1 MRRAPRRISPLAAAA
16 ALLLL
21 AVSPAALPGRAALAA
36 DRGLVVIAQT
46 RYTALPEERRVHVT
60 IDAVATSYTPNP
72 PGSLA
77 YYSDVN
83 FAVQAGATNVVAS
96 SGGRALHVATDAGDT
111 DFLEVT
117 VTFPNGIYFEESTAY
132 RVAFD
137 LPDPGGAPDRNF
149 RISPSIV
156 AFPVW
161 AFGSSNELGGSVTV
175 VLPAGFRPSWTG
187 EDLATSAGPN
197 GEIVLTST
205 SLPDPFAFF
214 AYLSAD
220 RPGAFTDNKLRID
233 VGGTTAPLNVR
244 AWQDDPDWGTT
255 MVGLMTDGLPA
266 LQRLIGLPYPAAGT
280 LVVEEAATS
289 RLGDY
294 AGIYNSLTGMIRVR
308 YDADAY
314 VALHEAAHIWFNGDL
329 FRDRWIG
336 EAWAEFYG
344 VQSAQAIGAT
354 GHAFDLTDDLLPN
367 KIALNDWGEIGAVEI
382 GVEEYAYAATY
393 HLATLVFTRT
403 NMPGLQAVW
412 KGANDG
418 EMAYQPANPGE
429 TPETGVDFHLE
440 GWQQLLDLLEE
451 RTGTTFADLWTAWVV
466 NPQEQQ
472 MIVARDLARR
482 QYASVVEDAGT
493 WNLPTDLRLAMGAW
507 DFETAGAD
515 MELAGAVLD
524 KRDKIEADADEL
536 DLTPPAELQELFE
549 QKGGLKAAGAEA
561 DLEIEALTGIASA
574 RGVLDK
580 EESFLESIGLLG
592 SDPQAEL
599 ATARDEFE
607 ADKLNEAAASALH
620 ASETRLGAEAA
631 GQTRALVG
639 GGGVILLTG
648 VTVVGVRLRG
658 GRRRRATANAA
669 PAAAAP
675 AAAAPEADAQ
685 EADAREADAPVP
697 EVDEPSS
704 ESLDPPA

>member
-1 MRRAPRRISPLAAAA
+1 MRRAPRRISSLAAAA

-21 AVSPAALPGRAALAA
+21 AISPAALPGRVALAA
-36 DRGLVVIAQT
+36 DRGLVVVAQT

-77 YYSDVN
+77 YYADVN

-96 SGGRALHVATDAGDT
+96 SGGRALHVALEAGDP

-137 LPDPGGAPDRNF
+137 LPDPGGTPDRNF

-161 AFGSSNELGGSVTV
+161 AFGSSNESGGSVTV
-175 VLPAGFRPSWTG
+175 ILPAGFRPSWTG
-187 EDLATSAGPN
+187 EDLAASTGPN
-197 GEIVLTST
+197 GEIVLAST

-220 RPGAFTDNKLRID
+220 RPGAFTDNKLTID
-233 VGGTTAPLNVR
+233 VGGKSAPLNIR
-244 AWQDDPDWGTT
+244 AWEDDPDWGATT
-255 MVGLMTDGLPA
+255 TGLMTDGLPA
-266 LQRLIGLPYPAAGT
+266 LQRLIGLPYPAPGT

-289 RLGDY
+289 RLGSY
-294 AGIYNSLTGMIRVR
+294 AGIYNNLTGMIRVR

-354 GHAFDLTDDLLPN
+354 GHAFDLTDDMLVN
-367 KIALNDWGEIGAVEI
+367 KIPLNDWGQIGAVEI

-393 HLATLVFTRT
+393 HLATLIYART

-412 KGANDG
+412 KGAHDG

-429 TPETGVDFHLE
+429 TPQTGVDLHLE
-440 GWQQLLDLLEE
+440 GWQQLLDLLDE
-451 RTGTTFADLWTAWVV
+451 RTGTSFEDLWTEWVA
-466 NPQEQQ
+466 NPQDQQ
-472 MIVARDLARR
+472 LMQARDLARR
-482 QYASVVEDAGT
+482 QYASVVEDAGA

-507 DFETAGAD
+507 DFEAAGAD
-515 MELAGAVLD
+515 MSLAGAVLD
-524 KRDKIEADADEL
+524 QRDEIEADAAHL
-536 DLTPPAELQELFE
+536 DLTPPAELQQLFE
-549 QKGGLKAAGAEA
+549 NKGGLKAAGAEA
-561 DLEIEALTGIASA
+561 DLQIEALAEIASA
-574 RGVLDK
+574 SERLDK

-592 SDPQAEL
+592 SDPEADL
-599 ATARDEFE
+599 SAARDEFE
-607 ADKLNEAAASALH
+607 ADELNDAAASAQR
-620 ASETRLGAEAA
+620 ASETRLGAESA

-639 GGGVILLTG
+639 GGGIVLFAGATF
-648 VTVVGVRLRG
+648 VGVRLRG
-658 GRRRRATANAA
+658 RRRARARAAPAPVAA
-669 PAAAAP
+669 PAAAPVAAPVAEAP
-675 AAAAPEADAQ
+675 A
-685 EADAREADAPVP
+685 P
-697 EVDEPSS
+697 EVDEPPA

>member
-1 MRRAPRRISPLAAAA
+1 MRRAPRISALAAAA

-21 AVSPAALPGRAALAA
+21 AIAPAALPGRVALAA
-36 DRGLVVIAQT
+36 DRGLVVVAQT

-96 SGGRALHVATDAGDT
+96 SGGRALHVALDAGDP
-111 DFLEVT
+111 DFLEVR
-117 VTFPNGIYFEESTAY
+117 VTFPNGIYFQESTAY

-161 AFGSSNELGGSVTV
+161 AFGSSNEPGSTVTV
-175 VLPAGFRPSWTG
+175 ILPAGFRPNWQG
-187 EDLATSAGPN
+187 GDLAPSTGPN
-197 GEIVLTST
+197 GEIVLSTT

-220 RPGAFTDNKLRID
+220 RPGAFTDNMLTID
-233 VGGTTAPLNVR
+233 VGGKSARLNVR
-244 AWQDDPDWGTT
+244 AWQDDAEWGTT
-255 MVGLMTDGLPA
+255 MTGLMTDGLPA
-266 LQRLIGLPYPAAGT
+266 LQRLIGLAYPAPGT

-344 VQSAQAIGAT
+344 VQSAKAIGAT
-354 GHAFDLTDDLLPN
+354 GHAFDLTDDMLAN
-367 KIALNDWGEIGAVEI
+367 KIPLNDWGEIGAVEI

-393 HLATLVFTRT
+393 HLAILVYTRT

-429 TPETGVDFHLE
+429 TPQTGVDFHLE

-451 RTGTTFADLWTAWVV
+451 RTGTSFDDLWSEWVV

-472 MIVARDLARR
+472 RMDARGLARR
-482 QYASVVEDAGT
+482 QYAAVVKDAGP

-507 DFETAGAD
+507 DFESAEAD
-515 MELAGAVLD
+515 MQLAGSVLD
-524 KRDKIEADADEL
+524 KRDEIEADAAHLEL
-536 DLTPPAELQELFE
+536 APPAELQDLFE

-561 DLEIEALTGIASA
+561 DLEVDALAEIASA
-574 RGVLDK
+574 SERLDK

-592 SDPQAEL
+592 SDPEADL
-599 ATARDEFE
+599 AAARDQFE
-607 ADKLNEAAASALH
+607 EDKLNEAAASAQR
-620 ASETRLGAEAA
+620 ASETRLGAESA

-639 GGGVILLTG
+639 GGGVVLLTG
-648 VTVVGVRLRG
+648 VTFVGVRLRG
-658 GRRRRATANAA
+658 HRRARPSTIAA
-669 PAAAAP
+669 PAVTSP
-675 AAAAPEADAQ
+675 APEEGAQ
-685 EADAREADAPVP
+685 T
-697 EVDEPSS
+697 S

>member
-21 AVSPAALPGRAALAA
+21 AISPAALPGRVALAA

-72 PGSLA
+72 PGSLV

-96 SGGRALHVATDAGDT
+96 SGGRALHVALDAGDT

-117 VTFPNGIYFEESTAY
+117 VSFPNGIYFEESTAY

-161 AFGSSNELGGSVTV
+161 AFGSSHEAGGSVTV
-175 VLPAGFRPSWTG
+175 ILPAGFRPSWTG
-187 EDLATSAGPN
+187 EELAASTGAN
-197 GEIVLTST
+197 GEIVLAST
-205 SLPDPFAFF
+205 SIPDPFAFF

-220 RPGAFTDNKLRID
+220 RPGAFTDTRLRID
-233 VGGTTAPLNVR
+233 VGGKTAPLNVR
-244 AWQDDPDWGTT
+244 AWQDDLDWGTT
-255 MVGLMTDGLPA
+255 MTGLMTDGLPA

-354 GHAFDLTDDLLPN
+354 GRAFDLTDDLLPN
-367 KIALNDWGEIGAVEI
+367 KIPLNDWGEIGAVEI

-393 HLATLVFTRT
+393 HLATLIYTRT

-429 TPETGVDFHLE
+429 TPQTGVDFHVE

-451 RTGTTFADLWTAWVV
+451 RTGTTFDDLWTEWVV

-472 MIVARDLARR
+472 MIGARAFARR
-482 QYASVVEDAGT
+482 QYASVVEDAGS

-507 DFETAGAD
+507 DFETAEAD

-524 KRDKIEADADEL
+524 SRDEIEANADLL
-536 DLTPPAELQELFE
+536 DLTPPTELQVLFE

-561 DLEIEALTGIASA
+561 DLQLEALTEIASA
-574 RGVLDK
+574 SERLDK

-592 SDPQAEL
+592 SDPEAEL
-599 ATARDEFE
+599 AAARDEFE
-607 ADKLNEAAASALH
+607 ADDLNEAAASAQH
-620 ASETRLGAEAA
+620 ASEMRLAAQSA
-631 GQTRALVG
+631 GQTRAVVG
-639 GGGVILLTG
+639 GGGVVLLTG
-648 VTVVGVRLRG
+648 VTFAGLRLRG
-658 GRRRRATANAA
+658 RRRARASA
-669 PAAAAP
+669 PSAPVAAAP
-675 AAAAPEADAQ
+675 A
-685 EADAREADAPVP
+685 P
-697 EVDEPSS
+697 EVDEPPS
-704 ESLDPPA
+704 ESTDPPA

>member
-1 MRRAPRRISPLAAAA
+1 MRRAPRRIAPLASIAAGA
-16 ALLLL
+16 ALVLL
-21 AVSPAALPGRAALAA
+21 AISPAALPGRVALAA
-36 DRGLVVIAQT
+36 DRGLVVVAQT
-46 RYTALPEERRVHVT
+46 RYTALPEERRIHVT
-60 IDAVATSYTPNP
+60 IDAVATSYTPNQ
-72 PGSLA
+72 PGTLA
-77 YYSDVN
+77 YYADVN

-96 SGGRALHVATDAGDT
+96 SGGHSLQVALDAGDP

-117 VTFPNGIYFEESTAY
+117 VAFPNGIYFEESTAY

-161 AFGSSNELGGSVTV
+161 AFGSIHEAGGSVTV

-187 EDLATSAGPN
+187 EDLAVSAGPN
-197 GEIVLTST
+197 GEIVLSST

-220 RPGAFTDNKLRID
+220 RPGAFTDNKLTID
-233 VGGTTAPLNVR
+233 VGGKSAPLNVR

-255 MVGLMTDGLPA
+255 MTGLMTDGLPA

-314 VALHEAAHIWFNGDL
+314 VALHEAAHIWFNADL

-367 KIALNDWGEIGAVEI
+367 KIPLNDWGEIGAVEI

-393 HLATLVFTRT
+393 HLATLIYTRT
-403 NMPGLQAVW
+403 NMAGLQAVW

-429 TPETGVDFHLE
+429 TPQTGVDFHLE

-451 RTGTTFADLWTAWVV
+451 RTGTNFDDLWTEWVV
-466 NPQEQQ
+466 NPEEQQ
-472 MIVARDLARR
+472 KMDARDLARR
-482 QYASVVEDAGT
+482 HYASVVDDAGA
-493 WNLPTDLRLAMGAW
+493 WNLPTDLRQAMGAW
-507 DFETAGAD
+507 DFETAQAD
-515 MELAGAVLD
+515 MERAGAVLD
-524 KRDKIEADADEL
+524 KRDGIAADAAAL
-536 DLTPPAELQELFE
+536 NLTPPAELQALFE
-549 QKGGLKAAGAEA
+549 QKGGLTAAGAEA
-561 DLEIEALTGIASA
+561 DLQIEAVAEIASA
-574 RGVLDK
+574 TEQLDK

-592 SDPQAEL
+592 SDPEAEL
-599 ATARDEFE
+599 AAARDDFE
-607 ADKLNEAAASALH
+607 ADKLGEAAASAQRAL
-620 ASETRLGAEAA
+620 ETRLGAESA

-639 GGGVILLTG
+639 GGGVVLFAG
-648 VTVVGVRLRG
+648 ATVVGVRLRG
-658 GRRRRATANAA
+658 RRRGRASTPVAPVAA
-669 PAAAAP
+669 APEPAAAA
-675 AAAAPEADAQ
+675 
-685 EADAREADAPVP
+685 
-697 EVDEPSS
+697 EPRQPKD

>member
-1 MRRAPRRISPLAAAA
+1 MRRAPRRIAPLSSIAAAA

-21 AVSPAALPGRAALAA
+21 AISPAALPGRVALAA
-36 DRGLVVIAQT
+36 DRGLVVVAQT

-60 IDAVATSYTPNP
+60 INAVATSYTPNP

-96 SGGRALHVATDAGDT
+96 SGGRALHVALDAGDS

-161 AFGSSNELGGSVTV
+161 AFGSSNEPGSSVTV
-175 VLPAGFRPSWTG
+175 ILPAGFRPTWQG
-187 EDLATSAGPN
+187 EDLVPSTGPN
-197 GEIVLTST
+197 GEIVLSAT

-220 RPGAFTDNKLRID
+220 RPGAFTDSKLTID
-233 VGGTTAPLNVR
+233 VGGKSAPLNVR

-255 MVGLMTDGLPA
+255 MTGLMSDGLPA
-266 LQRLIGLPYPAAGT
+266 LQRLIGLPYPAPGT

-294 AGIYNSLTGMIRVR
+294 AGIYNNLTGMIRVR

-344 VQSAQAIGAT
+344 VQSAKAIGAT
-354 GHAFDLTDDLLPN
+354 GHAFDLTDDMLVN
-367 KIALNDWGEIGAVEI
+367 KIPLNDWGQIGAVEI
-382 GVEEYAYAATY
+382 GTEEYAYAATY
-393 HLATLVFTRT
+393 HLATLIYART
-403 NMPGLQAVW
+403 NMSGLQAVW
-412 KGANDG
+412 RGANDG
-418 EMAYQPANPGE
+418 EMAYQPASPGE
-429 TPETGVDFHLE
+429 TPQTGVDFHLE
-440 GWQQLLDLLEE
+440 GWQQLLDLLDE
-451 RTGTTFADLWTAWVV
+451 RTGTNFDDLWTEWVA
-466 NPQEQQ
+466 NPQDQQ
-472 MIVARDLARR
+472 LMEARDLARR
-482 QYASVVEDAGT
+482 QYSSVVVDAGP

-507 DFETAGAD
+507 DFEAATAD

-524 KRDKIEADADEL
+524 QRDEIEADAAHL

-561 DLEIEALTGIASA
+561 DLQIEALAGIASA
-574 RGVLDK
+574 AGRLDK

-592 SDPQAEL
+592 SDPEADL

-607 ADKLNEAAASALH
+607 ADKLNAATASAQR
-620 ASETRLGAEAA
+620 ASETRLGAESA
-631 GQTRALVG
+631 GQTRALICG
-639 GGGVILLTG
+639 GAVVLFTG
-648 VTVVGVRLRG
+648 ATFVGVRLRG
-658 GRRRRATANAA
+658 RRRAQASTPAA
-669 PAAAAP
+669 AVAAAPEPAAAAEP
-675 AAAAPEADAQ
+675 PQ
-685 EADAREADAPVP
+685 PN
-697 EVDEPSS
+697 DEL
-704 ESLDPPA
+704 LDPPA

>member
-1 MRRAPRRISPLAAAA
+1 MRRAPRRISSLAAAA

-21 AVSPAALPGRAALAA
+21 AVSPAALPGRVAIAA
-36 DRGLVVIAQT
+36 DRGLVVVAQT

-96 SGGRALHVATDAGDT
+96 SGGRALHVTLGAADP

-149 RISPSIV
+149 RISSSIV

-161 AFGSSNELGGSVTV
+161 AFGSSNEAGGSVTV
-175 VLPAGFRPSWTG
+175 VLPAGFRPTWTG
-187 EDLATSAGPN
+187 EDLAASTAPN
-197 GEIVLTST
+197 GEIVLEST
-205 SLPDPFAFF
+205 SIPDPFAFF

-220 RPGAFTDNKLRID
+220 RPGAFTDNRLTID
-233 VGGTTAPLNVR
+233 VGGTTAPVDVR

-255 MVGLMTDGLPA
+255 MTGLMTDGLPA
-266 LQRLIGLPYPAAGT
+266 LQRLIGLPYVAPGT

-294 AGIYNSLTGMIRVR
+294 AGIYNSLTGVIRVR

-314 VALHEAAHIWFNGDL
+314 VALHEAAHVWFNGDL

-344 VQSAQAIGAT
+344 VQSAKAIGAT

-393 HLATLVFTRT
+393 HLATLIYART

-412 KGANDG
+412 KGAKDS

-429 TPETGVDFHLE
+429 TPQTGVDFHLE

-451 RTGTTFADLWTAWVV
+451 RTRTSFDDLWTEWVA
-466 NPQEQQ
+466 NPEEQQ
-472 MIVARDLARR
+472 MMAARDLARR
-482 QYASVVEDAGT
+482 QYASVVEDAGA
-493 WNLPTDLRLAMGAW
+493 WNLPSDLRLAMGAW

-515 MELAGAVLD
+515 MDLAGAVLD
-524 KRDKIEADADEL
+524 KRDEIGADAAGL
-536 DLTPPAELQELFE
+536 RLTPPAELQQLFE

-561 DLEIEALTGIASA
+561 DLQLAALTEIASA
-574 RGVLDK
+574 SDQLDK

-592 SDPQAEL
+592 SDPEADL
-599 ATARDEFE
+599 AAARDEFE
-607 ADKLNEAAASALH
+607 ADELRDAAASAQH
-620 ASETRLGAEAA
+620 ASETRLGAESA
-631 GQTRALVG
+631 GGTRALVG
-639 GGGVILLTG
+639 GGGVVLLSGATF
-648 VTVVGVRLRG
+648 VGMRLRG
-658 GRRRRATANAA
+658 RRRARAIAA
-669 PAAAAP
+669 SGPVAAAP
-675 AAAAPEADAQ
+675 A
-685 EADAREADAPVP
+685 P

-704 ESLDPPA
+704 EPLDPPA